1 MSLTTAPI
9 LPPRQIKLFLG
20 PFPGMKKFDGQ
31 IGDEFHLI
39 LEYSLQNVLQIG
51 HDLRPTIFHA
61 IYQFLLVIGKR
72 WFVLQN

>member
-1 MSLTTAPI
+1 MSRTTAPT

-51 HDLRPTIFHA
+51 HDLRPKNSSCYLPVST
-61 IYQFLLVIGKR
+61 GKR
-72 WFVLQN
+72 